1 MDIVPCRMIHLLNS
15 DMKRIIT
22 TAFMAFAMM
31 LPTLAKAPIEI
42 ELWPDGAPNDNGL
55 PVTAEAEANA
65 FVTGV
70 SKAVLYVFPAENPNG
85 TAVVMLPGGAYLG
98 VAIEHEGLDMA
109 DWFNT
114 MGISY
119 AVLKY
124 RMPAGHR
131 EVPLSDA
138 EQAMR
143 IMRSKAVEW
152 GIDPSS
158 VGVMGASAGGHLAA
172 SLSTMYSSDETRPD
186 FQILFYPVISM
197 SDDITHY
204 GSREALLGHDATDA
218 DKKRYSTELNVNART
233 PRAFIM
239 VSADDEA
246 VPLANSLRYF
256 DALTQSGVFSSMHIY
271 PSGGHGWGFRD
282 SFKYKREWTTE
293 LEDWLSK
300 EIISKRH

>member
-1 MDIVPCRMIHLLNS
+1 
-15 DMKRIIT
+15 
-22 TAFMAFAMM
+22 MACAMM
-31 LPTLAKAPIEI
+31 LSALAKAPIEI

-70 SKAVLYVFPAENPNG
+70 SQAVLYVFPAENPNG
-85 TAVVMLPGGAYLG
+85 TAIVMLPGGAYLG

-114 MGISY
+114 LGISY

-138 EQAMR
+138 EEAMR
-143 IMRSKAVEW
+143 IMRSKAAEW

-158 VGVMGASAGGHLAA
+158 VGIMGASAGGHLAA

-204 GSREALLGHDATDA
+204 GSREALLGPDVTEA
-218 DKKRYSTELNVNART
+218 DKRRYSTELNVNART

-239 VSADDEA
+239 VSADDDA

-256 DALTQSGVFSSMHIY
+256 DALTRSGVFSSMHIY

-282 SFKYKREWTTE
+282 SFKYKREWTAE